1 MQRNGGIVQ
10 RGIWIFCFKMG
21 GTRTSLYND
30 RNSPVEKGRMKR
42 IIEMKSLNRVGK
54 KGVWT
59 SGGVGFSGA
68 GTTVPS

>member
-1 MQRNGGIVQ
+1 
-10 RGIWIFCFKMG
+10 MG